1 MSLWDSLKV
10 TGGVTDELL
19 RLVSAT
25 LLEPPSDMV
34 LQFWPELWPVKY
46 DDDEEEQ

>member
-1 MSLWDSLKV
+1 MTPTPPWNDIIRYLPQ
-10 TGGVTDELL
+10 
-19 RLVSAT
+19 RVSAT

-46 DDDEEEQ
+46 DEEEQ